1 MNCDLVIA
9 NDYGRLLD
17 DIKKLSKKSRLFLE
31 KGAVYQFDL
40 SLVEFA
46 LSFPIFCHIKR
57 TLNVLVGNINFTISQ
72 ILKIIEFFSLY
83 MQFKNKGVGYED
95 AKKTKKVSCCQRR
108 SKCYSTMNYYYST
121 ILFYAACRIHQQTL
135 YLQWHRILYLH
146 IRIKRDD

>member
-17 DIKKLSKKSRLFLE
+17 DIKKLSTKSRLFLE

-57 TLNVLVGNINFTISQ
+57 TLNVLVGNITFTISQ
-72 ILKIIEFFSLY
+72 TLKIIEFFSLY

-95 AKKTKKVSCCQRR
+95 DKKTKKNVLL
-108 SKCYSTMNYYYST
+108 SKT
-121 ILFYAACRIHQQTL
+121 IKMLFNNELLLFNNI
-135 YLQWHRILYLH
+135 ILRCL
-146 IRIKRDD
+146 

>member
-17 DIKKLSKKSRLFLE
+17 DIKKLSTKSRLFLE

-95 AKKTKKVSCCQRR
+95 AKKTKKSVLLSKTIKMLFNNELLLFNNIILRR
-108 SKCYSTMNYYYST
+108 
-121 ILFYAACRIHQQTL
+121 L
-135 YLQWHRILYLH
+135 
-146 IRIKRDD
+146 

>member
-17 DIKKLSKKSRLFLE
+17 DIKKLSTKSRLFLE

-95 AKKTKKVSCCQRR
+95 AKKPKKNVLLSKTIKMLFNNELLLFNNIILRR
-108 SKCYSTMNYYYST
+108 
-121 ILFYAACRIHQQTL
+121 L
-135 YLQWHRILYLH
+135 
-146 IRIKRDD
+146 

>member
-1 MNCDLVIA
+1 MDFSNTELIYQINFSIKNGYCITTMNCDLVIA

-17 DIKKLSKKSRLFLE
+17 DIKKLSTKSRLFLE

-46 LSFPIFCHIKR
+46 LSFPIFSHIKR

-95 AKKTKKVSCCQRR
+95 AKKTKKNVLLSKTIKMLFNNELLLFNNIILRR
-108 SKCYSTMNYYYST
+108 
-121 ILFYAACRIHQQTL
+121 L
-135 YLQWHRILYLH
+135 
-146 IRIKRDD
+146 